1 MLKYE
6 EVFQNDV
13 RKLIVKNITPKDF
26 CEYSCEAKGE
36 RCYAKLTKKSPWV
49 VPISQVEDCLKFNQF
64 VPAISEMV
72 CDPSD
77 VKDP

>member
-13 RKLIVKNITPKDF
+13 RKLIVKNITAKDY

-36 RCYAKLTKKSPWV
+36 RCYAKLVKKSPWI
-49 VPISQVEDCLKFNQF
+49 VPIEQIEEQFFNILLK
-64 VPAISEMV
+64 
-72 CDPSD
+72 
-77 VKDP
+77 